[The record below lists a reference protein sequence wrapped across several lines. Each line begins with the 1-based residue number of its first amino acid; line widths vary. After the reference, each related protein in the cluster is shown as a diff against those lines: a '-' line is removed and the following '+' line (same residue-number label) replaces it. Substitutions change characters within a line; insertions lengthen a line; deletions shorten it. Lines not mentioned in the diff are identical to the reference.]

1 MCSPWWKIDKMLYG
15 CFIYAMPIV
24 IYKVLII
31 QPSSPLQLPCRYV
44 FIFELFCLD
53 EYTTLPIDF
62 LENNRVVLM
71 LLGWKDDVLS
81 LSLSLSLLLPPS
93 TCSQRSLLSGRRR
106 HRRKK
111 TRKIETHPDDARRA
125 LYKVYGAEEVIFH
138 PTSPFNW
145 AFITSDH
152 ILSSTSYIYIY
163 LFIQYMC
170 I

>member
-81 LSLSLSLLLPPS
+81 LSLSLSLTSPLHLLPTVSFVRPS
-93 TCSQRSLLSGRRR
+93 SAQKKKNAEDRDAPRRCQTSALQSLRRR
-106 HRRKK
+106 GSDISSH
-111 TRKIETHPDDARRA
+111 
-125 LYKVYGAEEVIFH
+125 V
-138 PTSPFNW
+138 
-145 AFITSDH
+145 AFQLGIHHFRPYS
-152 ILSSTSYIYIY
+152 
-163 LFIQYMC
+163 
-170 I
+170 

>member
-1 MCSPWWKIDKMLYG
+1 MLYG

-81 LSLSLSLLLPPS
+81 LSLSLSYFPPPPAPNGLFCPAVVG
-93 TCSQRSLLSGRRR
+93 TEEKKRGR
-106 HRRKK
+106 
-111 TRKIETHPDDARRA
+111 
-125 LYKVYGAEEVIFH
+125 
-138 PTSPFNW
+138 
-145 AFITSDH
+145 
-152 ILSSTSYIYIY
+152 
-163 LFIQYMC
+163 
-170 I
+170 